1 MKYLWLMSMLYRK
14 ERTTLFLLLSYSIL
28 LLLCRATLTQSI
40 YLFFLVWNT
49 FLGIIPLLISSY
61 IHFTGELLS
70 KTKLII
76 LLLIWLVFLPN
87 SFYIITDVVHLPKS
101 SKHLFWLDATII
113 LSCAITGFYAGFI
126 SINQISQVVQLKY
139 AIKIQQW
146 HLLLLAILSGFGIY
160 IGRILRFNSWDIILQ
175 PTYLIETLFQQ
186 IIDLKP
192 VLFSIHFGLFIYLT
206 LYCFKKITTHEHTF

>member
-113 LSCAITGFYAGFI
+113 LSCAITGFYAGLI

-146 HLLLLAILSGFGIY
+146 HLVLLAILSGFGIY

-192 VLFSIHFGLFIYLT
+192 VLFSFHFGLFIYLT

>member
-1 MKYLWLMSMLYRK
+1 MKYLWLMGMLYRK

-70 KTKLII
+70 KTKLVM

-146 HLLLLAILSGFGIY
+146 HLVLLAILSGFGIY

-175 PTYLIETLFQQ
+175 PTYLIETLLQQ

>member
-70 KTKLII
+70 KTKLVM

-146 HLLLLAILSGFGIY
+146 HLVLLAILSGFGIY

>member
-146 HLLLLAILSGFGIY
+146 HLVLLAILSGFGIY

-192 VLFSIHFGLFIYLT
+192 VLFSFHFGLFIYLT

>member
-70 KTKLII
+70 KTKLVM

-146 HLLLLAILSGFGIY
+146 HLLLIAILSGFGIY

-175 PTYLIETLFQQ
+175 PSYFIKTLFQQ

>member
-175 PTYLIETLFQQ
+175 PTYLIETLLQQ

>member
-28 LLLCRATLTQSI
+28 LLLCRATLTESI
-40 YLFFLVWNT
+40 YLFFLVWNII
-49 FLGIIPLLISSY
+49 LGIIPLLISSY

-146 HLLLLAILSGFGIY
+146 HLVLLAILSGFGIY

-192 VLFSIHFGLFIYLT
+192 VLFSFHFGLFIYLT

>member
-14 ERTTLFLLLSYSIL
+14 ERTTLFLLLSHSIL

-101 SKHLFWLDATII
+101 IKHLFWLDATII

-146 HLLLLAILSGFGIY
+146 HLVLLAILSGFGIY

-175 PTYLIETLFQQ
+175 PTYLIETLLQQ

>member
-1 MKYLWLMSMLYRK
+1 MKYLWLMGMLYRK

-113 LSCAITGFYAGFI
+113 LSCAITGFYAGLI

-146 HLLLLAILSGFGIY
+146 HLVLLAILSGFGIY

-175 PTYLIETLFQQ
+175 PTYFIETLFQQ

-206 LYCFKKITTHEHTF
+206 LYCFKKINT